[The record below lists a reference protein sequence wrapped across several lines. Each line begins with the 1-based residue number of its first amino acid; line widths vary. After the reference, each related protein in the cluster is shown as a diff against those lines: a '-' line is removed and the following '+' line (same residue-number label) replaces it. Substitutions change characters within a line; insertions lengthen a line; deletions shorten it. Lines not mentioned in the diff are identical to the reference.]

1 MKFKFSK
8 SFFILGIFILA
19 YTVYFSVLTV
29 MRYKTLYASYYDLG
43 IMHQTVYNTFR
54 ALQIGD
60 FSRFLEMTNTIG
72 PEQIKRMAIH
82 NDILLAFLA
91 PFYFIFSGPAT
102 LLVIQ
107 TVVLASGAL
116 AIFKIGQIVF
126 SKIKE
131 KELLSL
137 VFSLAYLFYPP
148 MQKANVFDFHAVT
161 LSTAFLLWMFY
172 FFLKNKFYLSFLFFF
187 LSIFTKE
194 QLPLTTGF
202 FGAFIIYN
210 GWKNKETKK
219 IRFGIII
226 AVLSFIW
233 FVLSMSVIIPYF
245 RGSQH
250 FALDYYTDL
259 KNPFNVFKYVFR
271 IRTWQYFFLLL
282 GPISFLSLLSP
293 IYLFIALPEFGINI
307 LSRSVNMTNIYYHY
321 TSVIT
326 PFIFISAIY
335 GTRFFCEKTKRV
347 RLIIFLIVV
356 FTTIFAYI
364 KGPLFFSN
372 EKEIHPFLYP
382 QKEIADVEFW
392 AKTLKNENLKISST
406 GQLSPFFTSRRYFY
420 TFSKYYDLSDYIIV
434 RINEIYDY
442 PERNEL
448 IPVYEKLVGDK
459 RYELIYNKDNFKV
472 FKKI

>member
-1 MKFKFSK
+1 MFKRINKFK
-8 SFFILGIFILA
+8 LA
-19 YTVYFSVLTV
+19 LWVFMIAYIVYFSVLAV
-29 MRYKTLYASYYDLG
+29 MRYKTLYSSYYDLG
-43 IMHQTVYNTFR
+43 IMNQTVYNTFR
-54 ALQIGD
+54 ALKTGD
-60 FSRFLEMTNTIG
+60 FSRFLEMTNTVG

-82 NDILLAFLA
+82 NDVLLAFLA
-91 PFYFIFSGPAT
+91 PFYFIFAGPVT
-102 LLVIQ
+102 LLIIQ
-107 TVVLASGAL
+107 TVILASGAL

-148 MQKANVFDFHAVT
+148 MQKANLFDFHAVT
-161 LSTAFLLWMFY
+161 LSTGFLLWMFY
-172 FFLKNKFYLSFLFFF
+172 FFLKNKFYLSSLFFF

-202 FGAFIIYN
+202 FGAFVIYN

-219 IRFGIII
+219 IRFGIIL
-226 AVLSFIW
+226 AALSFIW
-233 FVLSMSVIIPYF
+233 FILSMSVIIPYF
-245 RGSQH
+245 RGSKH
-250 FALDYYTDL
+250 FALEYYVDL
-259 KNPFNVFKYVFR
+259 KNPLNIFKYIFR
-271 IRTWQYFFLLL
+271 TRTWQYLFFLL
-282 GPISFLSLLSP
+282 GPVSFLSLLSP
-293 IYLFIALPEFGINI
+293 IFLFIALPEFGINI
-307 LSRSVNMTNIYYHY
+307 LSNSMNMTNIYYHY

-335 GTRFFCEKTKRV
+335 GTKFFWEKTKKIK
-347 RLIIFLIVV
+347 LIVFLIVV
-356 FTTIFAYI
+356 FTSIFAYT

-392 AKTLKNENLKISST
+392 AKTLKDENLKISST

-442 PERNEL
+442 PEKNEL
-448 IPVYEKLVGDK
+448 VPVYEQLVGDK